1 MMNGEGL
8 INVQPLN
15 DGLELTWSFNKKVRV
30 TRNGKYVYEG
40 TDQHYVDRET
50 NVGEQ
55 VAYRISDESGEVAKV
70 YTAAVDPNDDLYWN
84 RHLTAAVV
92 APSGTYLQ
100 WDPIDDVDTYVV
112 YREGRRIAEIVGNGY
127 IDETLLEQPTL
138 YEVRAL
144 RPVKRD
150 DKPGTRLVHAVGQVM
165 SLVKDMKTDTRRD
178 KELYTMYFLVSPTR
192 PDVVTVDEMKLR
204 VQTFIRPPMIKN
216 PNLASP
222 HPYFEG
228 DGRPYNVHATE
239 YRTRTEVKVDGL
251 TDIPIISL
259 KKDANVTRGYTKH
272 HRLTGEDVASV
283 DQVYVEDVDI
293 ERGKAVFRLQHSVGN
308 PLVVAPDI
316 KYTIVSVLKNS
327 ATFKLSGSHTQSP
340 HHEVYVQAG
349 EAPWMTIHRADDLG
363 VSFMGNPMPECHWT
377 YLTCM
382 D

>member
-8 INVQPLN
+8 INVRPLN
-15 DGLELTWSFNKKVRV
+15 DGLELTWSFDGKVRV

-50 NVGEQ
+50 SVGEQ
-55 VAYRISDESGEVAKV
+55 VAYRISDEFGEVAKL
-70 YTAAVDPNDDLYWN
+70 YTAAVNPNDDLYWN
-84 RHLTAAVV
+84 RHLTSAVV

-100 WDPIDDVDTYVV
+100 WDPIEDVDTYAV
-112 YREGRRIAEIVGNGY
+112 YREGRRIAEIVGSGY
-127 IDETLLEQPTL
+127 IDETPLEQPTL

-150 DKPGTRLVHAVGQVM
+150 DKPGTRLVHMVGKAM
-165 SLVKDMKTDTRRD
+165 SLAKEMKSDTRRD
-178 KELYTMYFLVSPTR
+178 KELYMMYFLVSPTR
-192 PDVVTVDEMKLR
+192 PDVATVDGINLR

-216 PNLASP
+216 PNLMSP

-239 YRTRTEVKVDGL
+239 YRTRTEVKVEGL
-251 TDIPIISL
+251 TDLPIVSL

-283 DQVYVEDVDI
+283 DRVYVEDVDI
-293 ERGKAVFRLQHSVGN
+293 ERGKVAFRLQHSVGN

-316 KYTIVSVLKNS
+316 KYTIVTALKNS

-340 HHEVYVQAG
+340 HHEVYVQVG
-349 EAPWMTIHRADDLG
+349 DAPWMTIHRADDLG